1 MKKKPKKY
9 FFIFSGLCHE
19 KMAKNTT
26 FPMKIWLFLMCL
38 VIPEVQIPQK
48 QRFWPSGRG
57 FQLQK
62 VLKTLKN
69 RWNIAVRCEFQ
80 YFGCSIVKKSEKFIV
95 FLAFTGSL
103 WCFGGLFN
111 ITSRFRRDRCI
122 LKEPNVRVPHRKLK
136 WMTVWLTMVSLH
148 IYVVKWRHEWPS

>member
-1 MKKKPKKY
+1 MGFQGGWLLKLAKNTISKLG
-9 FFIFSGLCHE
+9 ICIRESGKGLKTNCHE

-62 VLKTLKN
+62 NTENPQK
-69 RWNIAVRCEFQ
+69 
-80 YFGCSIVKKSEKFIV
+80 
-95 FLAFTGSL
+95 
-103 WCFGGLFN
+103 
-111 ITSRFRRDRCI
+111 
-122 LKEPNVRVPHRKLK
+122 
-136 WMTVWLTMVSLH
+136 
-148 IYVVKWRHEWPS
+148 